1 MVLDFRKLNE
11 KTIGDSYPLPNIN
24 NILDSLGSAKHFSV
38 FDLATGFHH
47 IKMNPKD
54 SHKTAF
60 STPHGYYEFD
70 RIPFGLK
77 TAPATFLTL
86 MDLTLTGLIG
96 TELFVY
102 LDDIVR
108 YANTLE
114 EHEIKF
120 NNLEE
125 RHRKANLHLQPDKC
139 EFSRLEVGYLGHIID
154 KNGVRPDPKKI
165 IAVKNFPVPKTQKNV
180 KQFLGYAGYYRRFID
195 GFSKIPSPLNQ
206 LLKKDIPF
214 NWTEKQQAAF
224 DISKAKLCEEPLLQR
239 PDFSQPF
246 ILTTDASGFAIGG
259 ILSQCKVG
267 KDKPIA
273 YASRSLS
280 ETEKK
285 YDTYEKEALAIIF
298 CVTHFR
304 PYLYGRKFTSVTDQK
319 PLVWFQNSKDP
330 CSRVSCWRLKLAEYD
345 FDVIYKAG
353 KMNVNADALSRN
365 PIDLL
370 LLLGCGKTPLMIT
383 NRNQN
388 IYKLVTMILL

>member
-11 KTIGDSYPLPNIN
+11 KTFGDSYPLPNIN
-24 NILDSLGSAKHFSV
+24 DKLDSLGSAKYFSV

-47 IKMNPKD
+47 IKMDPKD
-54 SHKTAF
+54 SHKTEF
-60 STPHGYYEFD
+60 STPHGHYEFN
-70 RIPFGLK
+70 RMPFGLK
-77 TAPATFLTL
+77 TAPATFQRL
-86 MDLTLTGLIG
+86 MDLTLTGLVG

-102 LDDIVR
+102 LDDIVI

-114 EHEIKF
+114 ENEIKF
-120 NNLEE
+120 NNLAE
-125 RHRKANLHLQPDKC
+125 RLRKANLHLQPDKC
-139 EFSRLEVGYLGHIID
+139 EFLRPEVGYLCHIIVT
-154 KNGVRPDPKKI
+154 NGVRPDPKMI

-180 KQFLGYAGYYRRFID
+180 KQFLGLAGYYRWFID
-195 GFSKIPSPLNQ
+195 GFSKIASPFNQ
-206 LLKKDIPF
+206 LLQKDIPF

-224 DISKAKLCEEPLLQR
+224 DILKAKLCEEPLLQR
-239 PDFSQPF
+239 PDFFQPF

-259 ILSQCKVG
+259 ILSQGKIG
-267 KDKPIA
+267 KDKQIA

-304 PYLYGRKFTSVTDQK
+304 PYLYGRKFTLATDHK

-330 CSRVSCWRLKLAEYD
+330 CSRVSRWRLKLAEYD
-345 FDVIYKAG
+345 IDVIYKAG

-365 PIDLL
+365 PIDDNEE
-370 LLLGCGKTPLMIT
+370 K
-383 NRNQN
+383 
-388 IYKLVTMILL
+388 